1 MAPALLQYR
10 TASLKTLKRSNKKS
24 LTTGHWQRMPPVAA
38 EKVSPMLKK
47 FKLNEEFLL
56 CMRPMVAFKWVAVAE
71 AANDDGSRHAVILKR
86 SLTFIEEQ
94 SIDFNHSNP
103 GALKAKTQDSFMF
116 ST

>member
-1 MAPALLQYR
+1 
-10 TASLKTLKRSNKKS
+10 
-24 LTTGHWQRMPPVAA
+24 
-38 EKVSPMLKK
+38 MLKK